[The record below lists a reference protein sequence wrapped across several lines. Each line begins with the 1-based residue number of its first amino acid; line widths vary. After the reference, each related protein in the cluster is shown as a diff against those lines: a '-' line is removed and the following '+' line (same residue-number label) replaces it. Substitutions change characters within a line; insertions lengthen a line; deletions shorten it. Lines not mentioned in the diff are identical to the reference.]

1 MTVFS
6 TDSDILR
13 YEPSLFGDLHLRWQN
28 LSQGDD
34 GQLNGTAFSSITGDF
49 ITNAVQSGGV
59 IYVKSSDG
67 QLEGMYEIC
76 SVDSET
82 ELVVSAIRESGE
94 HAPIAVG
101 QDSDLF
107 YRISTFAPQSYDVM
121 FELTQYFGIGPGN
134 PESEYGVDDIYDKDV
149 LRQASTYAVIAGVY
163 ATLGSNAQEQDHLW
177 AKSLHY
183 QKLFEKARE
192 RCRLSIDF
200 GNDGNADRT
209 NIGGSIRLA
218 RD

>member
-28 LSQGDD
+28 LSQADD
-34 GQLNGTAFSSITGDF
+34 GQVTGTVFSSATGDF
-49 ITNAVQSGGV
+49 ISNAVQSGGV
-59 IYVKSSDG
+59 IYIKSSDG
-67 QLEGMYEIC
+67 LLEGMYEIC

-82 ELVVSAIRESGE
+82 ELTISAIRQGSED
-94 HAPIAVG
+94 APIAVG
-101 QDSDLF
+101 QGSGLF
-107 YRISTFAPQSYDVM
+107 YRISTFAPQSYEVM

-134 PESEYGVDDIYDKDV
+134 PESNYGVDDICEKDV

-163 ATLGSNAQEQDHLW
+163 ATLGSNAEEQDHLW
-177 AKSLHY
+177 SKSLHY

-200 GNDGNADRT
+200 DKDGNADRT
-209 NIGGSIRLA
+209 NIGGSVRLV

>member
-6 TDSDILR
+6 KDSDILR

-49 ITNAVQSGGV
+49 ISNAVQSGGV
-59 IYVKSSDG
+59 IYVKSGDG
-67 QLEGMYEIC
+67 LLEGMYEIC

-82 ELVVSAIRESGE
+82 ELVVSVIRQSDED
-94 HAPIAVG
+94 APIAVG
-101 QDSDLF
+101 QGSDLF
-107 YRISTFAPQSYDVM
+107 YRISTFAPQSYEVM

-183 QKLFEKARE
+183 QKLFEK
-192 RCRLSIDF
+192 SK
-200 GNDGNADRT
+200 
-209 NIGGSIRLA
+209 
-218 RD
+218 

>member
-34 GQLNGTAFSSITGDF
+34 GQLNGTSFSALTGDF
-49 ITNAVQSGGV
+49 ITNSVQSGGV
-59 IYVKSSDG
+59 IYVKSADG
-67 QLEGMYEIC
+67 QLEGMYEIV
-76 SVDSET
+76 SVDSGT
-82 ELVVSAIRESGE
+82 ELTVSAIRQGREDS
-94 HAPIAVG
+94 PIAVG
-101 QDSDLF
+101 QGSDLF
-107 YRISTFAPQSYDVM
+107 YRITTFAPQSYEVM

-134 PESEYGVDDIYDKDV
+134 SESKYGVDDIYDKDV

-163 ATLGSNAQEQDHLW
+163 ATLGSNAEEQDHLW
-177 AKSLHY
+177 NKSLHY
-183 QKLFEKARE
+183 QKLFEKAKE

-200 GNDGNADRT
+200 DNDGYGDRT
-209 NIGGSIRLA
+209 NIGGSLRLV